1 MDLTKAPKLSEEQYI
16 LRLPED
22 LGERVR
28 KMVQNDELSSDQI
41 SFHFPR
47 DSRVGQ
53 LVINGIEGVEK
64 YKVTLCDLPCVV
76 ETHRTEDNRAYYK
89 SGDIGQILIVQK
101 EDMEHGEM
109 DMTTEHPVPSLYDNQ
124 YNVFDGLTPPTKN
137 IRKRKFRQKIKYSAE
152 DMKEAQAEILRIK
165 SGGNEYDI
173 ETINVKDVD
182 EYFELPKSGN
192 VIMTMKD
199 GKPPIRAGYTHTF
212 TDAELDLLP
221 DIQKELAKAEEAKN
235 EKEVE
240 KIMAEFEGESD
251 HSVVDGPESDGDTS
265 DAESMIPPQKKKFKN
280 DTDQEAMENHN
291 NTNNPHMMKM
301 ESPFVPE
308 QNKLISSVAQE
319 QIVKNLRGKKIDV
332 ANEIMKFNNK
342 IEALKMMV
350 NLENNITMKARLQS
364 QISKITTQITQ
375 KKQEMA
381 ALDVELG
388 KYGVM

>member
-1 MDLTKAPKLSEEQYI
+1 MEFFSKAPKLSEEQYI
-16 LRLPED
+16 LRLPEP

-41 SFHFPR
+41 SFQFPR

-53 LVINGIEGVEK
+53 LVINGIEPIEK

-76 ETHRTEDNRAYYK
+76 ETHRTEDNRVYYK

-101 EDMEHGEM
+101 EDEMEHGGGEM
-109 DMTTEHPVPSLYDNQ
+109 EMNEQPVPSLYDNN

-212 TDAELDLLP
+212 TDSELDLLP

-251 HSVVDGPESDGDTS
+251 HSAVDPDSDGDTS
-265 DAESMIPPQKKKFKN
+265 EAESMMPAQKKFKSVAVP
-280 DTDQEAMENHN
+280 EGIENKN
-291 NTNNPHMMKM
+291 NNNNNNNMKM
-301 ESPFVPE
+301 EVTIVP
-308 QNKLISSVAQE
+308 NKLINSVAQE
-319 QIVKNLRGKKIDV
+319 QSIKNLRCKKIDV

-350 NLENNITMKARLQS
+350 NLEQNITMKARLQS
-364 QISKITTQITQ
+364 QISKITHQIAQ
-375 KKQEMA
+375 KKQEM
-381 ALDVELG
+381 LSIDSELAKFG
-388 KYGVM
+388 EL